1 MRMDEFMKVLQT
13 KLATQQPN
21 YPDNAES
28 NLEVLFDIY
37 NESSGFDNITTKADF
52 EQSHKFLVNR
62 SMTEIDVIISMVNR
76 LCRNMEN
83 WDLKPG

>member
-1 MRMDEFMKVLQT
+1 MKIYHPYM
-13 KLATQQPN
+13 ATQQPN
-21 YPDNAES
+21 YPENAES
-28 NLEVLFDIY
+28 NLEVLFNIY

-62 SMTEIDVIISMVNR
+62 SMTEIDAIISMVNR

>member
-1 MRMDEFMKVLQT
+1 MKIYHPYM
-13 KLATQQPN
+13 ATQQPN

>member
-1 MRMDEFMKVLQT
+1 MKIYHPYM
-13 KLATQQPN
+13 ATQQPN

-52 EQSHKFLVNR
+52 EQSHKFLVNK
-62 SMTEIDVIISMVNR
+62 SMTEIDAIISMVNR